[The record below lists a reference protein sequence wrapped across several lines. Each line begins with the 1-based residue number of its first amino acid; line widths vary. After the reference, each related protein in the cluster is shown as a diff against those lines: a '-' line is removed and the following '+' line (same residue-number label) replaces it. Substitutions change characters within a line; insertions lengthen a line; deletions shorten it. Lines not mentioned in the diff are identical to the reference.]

1 MFDIGFLELILVSIV
16 GLLVLG
22 PERLPGAIRTVSLYV
37 GRMRRSFN
45 SMRAEIERELQ
56 TDEIRRQLHNEEVMQ
71 KLREAESEVR
81 KTLTGDADDRDHSDA
96 GKEQTVGP
104 QVTAPEPSASSESPE
119 QQSAA
124 SSEEPLQKS
133 SAAPAPESASEAAPT
148 PQTGPEAGGGDGAE
162 DDDPTRPAGTSRP

>member
-71 KLREAESEVR
+71 KLRDAESEVR
-81 KTLTGDADDRDHSDA
+81 KTLTGEADDRDHSDA
-96 GKEQTVGP
+96 AGDTPVGP
-104 QVTAPEPSASSESPE
+104 RVDALPAETPTDEM
-119 QQSAA
+119 QSTEATEKPT
-124 SSEEPLQKS
+124 EEP
-133 SAAPAPESASEAAPT
+133 AEEPAEEPPEEPAVDPAPQP
-148 PQTGPEAGGGDGAE
+148 GPEAGSDEEPGEE
-162 DDDPTRPAGTSRP
+162 DPARPAGNTGP